1 MKIVQEGYVARA
13 ADQETGTS
21 LAFPGICVLPDGR
34 WICTFRS
41 APKKTP
47 LDGQGVCVTWSD
59 DGGRSW
65 SKPGRPFIPPRLGGR
80 NGTFRTGYL
89 TSIPD
94 GSVLAVL
101 TWVEDPGTGVP
112 YFNETTEGLLDSQVF
127 LARSRDRGETWSEP
141 EAAVIQGFSM
151 PIPTTGPLLLLDDGA
166 LACQFEVNKPYYDTS
181 PWHHASVIAFSG
193 DGGKTWPD
201 HRIISRD
208 PENRVFYWDQ
218 RISQC
223 RDKRLL
229 DLFWT
234 YDRQDARYLTIH
246 ARESLDCGRNW
257 SEIWDT
263 EVLGQPAAPV
273 FVQGD
278 RICMVYVDRTAS
290 PMIKAR
296 LSSDLGRTW
305 PPETEITLYTSAG
318 RSQETSKASMQDAW
332 AEMGKFSVG
341 LPATDMTA
349 DGDVL
354 VVFYEGPETDITN
367 IRWVRIKIQQG

>member
-1 MKIVQEGYVARA
+1 MKLAQEGYVARA

-21 LAFPGICVLPDGR
+21 LAFPGICVLPGGR
-34 WICTFRS
+34 WIATFRI

-47 LDGQGVCVTWSD
+47 LAGQDVCITWSD
-59 DGGRSW
+59 DYGRTW
-65 SKPGRPFIPPRLGGR
+65 SKPGRPFIPPQLDGR
-80 NGTFRTGYL
+80 KGTFRTGYL
-89 TSIPD
+89 TAMPD

-112 YFNETTEGLLDSQVF
+112 YFNEETEGLLDSQVF
-127 LARSRDRGETWSEP
+127 LACSSDRGQTWSDP
-141 EAAVIQGFSM
+141 QAAVIQGFPV
-151 PIPTTGPLLLLDDGA
+151 PIPTTGPLLALDHGA

-181 PWHHASVIAFSG
+181 PWHHASVIALSG

-208 PENRVFYWDQ
+208 PENRIFYWDQ

-234 YDRQDARYLTIH
+234 YDRQDARYLSIH

-263 EVLGQPAAPV
+263 EVPGQPAAPV

-318 RSQETSKASMQDAW
+318 RSQETHKESMQDAW

-341 LPATDMTA
+341 LPATARAA

-354 VVFYEGPETDITN
+354 AVFYEGPETDITN
-367 IRWVRIKIQQG
+367 IRWVRIRI